1 MMPDKI
7 TFMVSKSFLK
17 TLDKSMSP
25 ISVEIS
31 YQDKIAGL
39 KQVDV
44 WIKAKLSNFSW
55 QRPRNPAPARIRIYI
70 AGI

>member
-7 TFMVSKSFLK
+7 TFMVSKLLLK
-17 TLDKSMSP
+17 ALDKSMSP

-44 WIKAKLSNFSW
+44 WIKAKTLELQLATSAEPS
-55 QRPRNPAPARIRIYI
+55 
-70 AGI
+70 AGKN